1 MNALVVDDSRA
12 IRTILRHIL
21 VEFGFTV
28 REASNGREGIESLN
42 REGNPDIVFIDWNMP
57 VMNGLDFVLAVRGDA
72 SKSAMPLIMVTTET
86 EIESVSQALDAG
98 ANEYIMKPF
107 DREIVREKLEI
118 LGITVS

>member
-86 EIESVSQALDAG
+86 EIESVSRALDAG